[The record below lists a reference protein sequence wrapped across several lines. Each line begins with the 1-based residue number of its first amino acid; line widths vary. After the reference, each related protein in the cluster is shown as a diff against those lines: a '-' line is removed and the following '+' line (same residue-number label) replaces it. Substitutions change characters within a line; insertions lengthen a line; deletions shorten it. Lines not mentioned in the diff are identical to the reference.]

1 MNGLRSPLFLTLL
14 GYERFDIL
22 IAYHNSSVYSELLVP
37 RYFSFYFL
45 SLKQTR
51 IVSICKVYEHDLQT
65 IPYILWRV
73 GNGIPGTYEIDL
85 QPWFGPSIPSHT
97 PRIHFVNSGV
107 AGVNAAPPLAT
118 LGGGRCPP
126 RTDDAG
132 GDLVQIR
139 HATRRFR
146 AEQNA

>member
-1 MNGLRSPLFLTLL
+1 MNGLRSPLF
-14 GYERFDIL
+14 
-22 IAYHNSSVYSELLVP
+22 HNSSVYSELLVP

-45 SLKQTR
+45 SLKQT
-51 IVSICKVYEHDLQT
+51 
-65 IPYILWRV
+65 YILWRV